1 MTSATYDGA
10 GAANSGHDL
19 RPGDLCHHGANVL
32 PLYRVIWIDAGK
44 VWLRDVNN
52 GTDSVVALERC
63 RGCMEG
69 EPGSEPSAKPTPVT
83 WPDGTPRP

>member
-1 MTSATYDGA
+1 MTLEPMDGA
-10 GAANSGHDL
+10 DAVSPQESL
-19 RPGDLCHHGANVL
+19 QPGDLCHHGANVL
-32 PLYRVIWIDAGK
+32 PLYRVIWIDDGK

-52 GTDSVVALERC
+52 GADSVVPLDRC

-69 EPGSEPSAKPTPVT
+69 EPGSGPSAKPTPFT